1 MLESLT
7 ESLLSAF
14 RNGVAILLIG
24 TIFTVTITRLYGTD
38 ENGVRIRD
46 LYRNKRLVIALAI
59 SLPLASAVLFGFTQP
74 VLVRSFQDPRL
85 LVMGVGI
92 LLPLL
97 LIRTNDEAKN
107 WNVLDGNR
115 DTLAI
120 IGISLI
126 LIFSPWFGPPGSVEI
141 LTPRH
146 YSWCIN
152 RAHRASIARRR
163 LRSRWCFV
171 IGIAGGLVCKCHTSI
186 HATEPETTQENH
198 NGQIIG
204 EERTVWCKKH
214 QRGCQHTDES
224 VPEFR
229 VRTRPSGS
237 ILGIRKKTVPCD

>member
-24 TIFTVTITRLYGTD
+24 TIFTVTITRLYDTD

-46 LYRNKRLVIALAI
+46 LYRNKRLVLALAI

-85 LVMGVGI
+85 LVTGVGI

-120 IGISLI
+120 IGLSLL
-126 LIFSPWFGPPGSVEI
+126 LIFSPWFGPPLFNYLIQQITALVTGIIDYVVRSVTTFI
-141 LTPRH
+141 DQT
-146 YSWCIN
+146 IQ
-152 RAHRASIARRR
+152 SIIG
-163 LRSRWCFV
+163 FV
-171 IGIAGGLVCKCHTSI
+171 MSLPLQDIGIGIVLLLVLI
-186 HATEPETTQENH
+186 A
-198 NGQIIG
+198 
-204 EERTVWCKKH
+204 V
-214 QRGCQHTDES
+214 
-224 VPEFR
+224 FR
-229 VRTRPSGS
+229 R
-237 ILGIRKKTVPCD
+237 

>member
-1 MLESLT
+1 MLESIT

-24 TIFTVTITRLYGTD
+24 TIFTVTITRLYDTD

-46 LYRNKRLVIALAI
+46 LYRNKRLVLALAI

-85 LVMGVGI
+85 LVTGVGI

-120 IGISLI
+120 MGLSLL
-126 LIFSPWFGPPGSVEI
+126 LIFSPWFGPPLFNYFIQQITALVTGIIDYVVRSVTTFI
-141 LTPRH
+141 DQT
-146 YSWCIN
+146 IQ
-152 RAHRASIARRR
+152 SIIG
-163 LRSRWCFV
+163 FV
-171 IGIAGGLVCKCHTSI
+171 MSLPLQDIGIGIVLLLVLI
-186 HATEPETTQENH
+186 A
-198 NGQIIG
+198 
-204 EERTVWCKKH
+204 VF
-214 QRGCQHTDES
+214 RG
-224 VPEFR
+224 
-229 VRTRPSGS
+229 
-237 ILGIRKKTVPCD
+237 